1 MDSDSDTLSAGDSD
15 DGYVDGIRV
24 QADGSDP
31 DHEDDDDDDDKASDT
46 FDTNKSMNEIQEH
59 KSMGHLTHLQEI
71 KAQRKISSTPLHDY
85 KNPSRILDPEC
96 VRGMVFVD
104 KTKEL
109 SSSSS
114 SDLKHKHNS
123 QCSSGYVPGSRTHS
137 STDSSVTDSPST
149 SPRRVKLEVF
159 SEEEEDNVF
168 AGDGKDEAADNVNGS
183 DHDRT
188 EEKDND
194 TEQSR
199 KISNGQKQRRNGATS
214 NPYMNG
220 VRPGGNKFSSSSPVD
235 LHVENAFG
243 ERVTT
248 PERAEAKQS
257 LINITSRDNF
267 SRMDSADPRCRSWTN
282 SLEGDQDQTSQKV
295 FEELATISDE
305 ESTTPDISNSNNL
318 QKTRKFGKEEM
329 SGAQNVSSGSNKSK
343 FLDSDSSSDQEGKDN
358 DVFDH
363 NTRMSEFNVI
373 KLRPRTFT
381 DTSTDDDEIRLK
393 VTNRIKRMK
402 KSGGESTA

>member
-15 DGYVDGIRV
+15 DGYMDGIRV

-31 DHEDDDDDDDKASDT
+31 DHEDDDDDDDDKASDT
-46 FDTNKSMNEIQEH
+46 FDATKSVNEIQGN
-59 KSMGHLTHLQEI
+59 KSMGHLTHLQKI

-96 VRGMVFVD
+96 VRGMVPVD

-114 SDLKHKHNS
+114 SDLKHNS
-123 QCSSGYVPGSRTHS
+123 NFQGSSGYVPGSRTHS
-137 STDSSVTDSPST
+137 STDSSSPVN

-168 AGDGKDEAADNVNGS
+168 AGDEKDEAANNVNGS

-188 EEKDND
+188 EEKENIS
-194 TEQSR
+194 EQSC

-220 VRPGGNKFSSSSPVD
+220 VRPGNKFSSSSPVD
-235 LHVENAFG
+235 IHIENVSG
-243 ERVTT
+243 EGVTT
-248 PERAEAKQS
+248 PEREEAKQS

-267 SRMDSADPRCRSWTN
+267 SRMDSADPRCRSRTN
-282 SLEGDQDQTSQKV
+282 SLEGDQDQTAQKV
-295 FEELATISDE
+295 IEELAAISDE
-305 ESTTPDISNSNNL
+305 ESTTPDISNSSNL

-329 SGAQNVSSGSNKSK
+329 SGAQNVSSGFNKSK
-343 FLDSDSSSDQEGKDN
+343 FLDSDSSSDQEEKDN

-363 NTRMSEFNVI
+363 NTRISQFNVI

>member
-1 MDSDSDTLSAGDSD
+1 MTE
-15 DGYVDGIRV
+15 
-24 QADGSDP
+24 Q
-31 DHEDDDDDDDKASDT
+31 K
-46 FDTNKSMNEIQEH
+46 K
-59 KSMGHLTHLQEI
+59 
-71 KAQRKISSTPLHDY
+71 
-85 KNPSRILDPEC
+85 
-96 VRGMVFVD
+96 
-104 KTKEL
+104 KTMI
-109 SSSSS
+109 
-114 SDLKHKHNS
+114 
-123 QCSSGYVPGSRTHS
+123 P
-137 STDSSVTDSPST
+137 
-149 SPRRVKLEVF
+149 
-159 SEEEEDNVF
+159 
-168 AGDGKDEAADNVNGS
+168 
-183 DHDRT
+183 
-188 EEKDND
+188 
-194 TEQSR
+194 EQSR

-235 LHVENAFG
+235 LHMENVFG

-248 PERAEAKQS
+248 PEREEAKKS

-267 SRMDSADPRCRSWTN
+267 SRMDSADPMCRSWTN
-282 SLEGDQDQTSQKV
+282 SLEGEQDQTTQKV
-295 FEELATISDE
+295 IEELATISDE

-318 QKTRKFGKEEM
+318 QKTRTFRKEEM
-329 SGAQNVSSGSNKSK
+329 SGAQNVSSGFNKSK
-343 FLDSDSSSDQEGKDN
+343 FLDSDSSSDQEKDD

>member
-15 DGYVDGIRV
+15 DGYMDGIRV

-31 DHEDDDDDDDKASDT
+31 DHEDDDDDDDDKASDT
-46 FDTNKSMNEIQEH
+46 FDTTKSVNEIQGH
-59 KSMGHLTHLQEI
+59 KSMSHLTHLQKI

-114 SDLKHKHNS
+114 SDLKHNSNS
-123 QCSSGYVPGSRTHS
+123 QGSSGYVPGSRTHS
-137 STDSSVTDSPST
+137 STDRSSPVN

-168 AGDGKDEAADNVNGS
+168 AGDEKDEAANNVNGS

-188 EEKDND
+188 EEKENIS
-194 TEQSR
+194 EQSR
-199 KISNGQKQRRNGATS
+199 KISNGQKQRHNGATS

-220 VRPGGNKFSSSSPVD
+220 VRPGNKFSSSSTVD
-235 LHVENAFG
+235 LHIENVFG

-248 PERAEAKQS
+248 PEREEAKQS

-267 SRMDSADPRCRSWTN
+267 SRMDSTDQRCRSWTN

-295 FEELATISDE
+295 IEELATISDK

-329 SGAQNVSSGSNKSK
+329 SGAQNVSSGFSKSK
-343 FLDSDSSSDQEGKDN
+343 FLDSDSSSDQEKDD